1 MTLRRVSLREGAD
14 LDGFRQ
20 AARALVAA
28 GVAPDQVVWTA
39 EGAPVPL
46 PWEENVPLPEKEGS
60 APPPPL
66 LLPRAVRDCI
76 DEAVPH
82 RDPER
87 YALLYALIW
96 RVLHGERGLPDV
108 ASDPLVHRLDLMRR
122 SVRRDIH
129 KMHAFLRFRR
139 VDEAGAERF
148 VAWFE
153 PDHFILEAAAP
164 FFVER
169 FRALVW
175 SILTP
180 VGSAHWDRERLTFGP
195 PGRPADA
202 PASDAFEAG
211 WRDYYESTFN
221 PARTNPDLMRAHM
234 PKKYWRNLPEAAAIP
249 HLVRTASSRVGKML
263 EQEATMPTKRT
274 PEAALRAMSDA
285 EPKSLDELNR
295 IIREAG
301 PLVPGA
307 TQAVFGE
314 GPEHARIVLVGEQP
328 GDQEDLQG
336 RPFVGP
342 AGKLLDRAL
351 RDAGLDR
358 GELYLTNAVK
368 HFKFEQRGLRRIHSK
383 PTAGEVKHYRPWLM
397 KELDLVRPD
406 IVVALGATAVL
417 ALAGKQ
423 IPITRARGPAQFSNR
438 FAGYITVH
446 PSYLLRL
453 PDDETKRRA
462 YAEFVADLERVRAIA
477 ENDNRRAAPSAAE

>member
-1 MTLRRVSLREGAD
+1 M
-14 LDGFRQ
+14 
-20 AARALVAA
+20 
-28 GVAPDQVVWTA
+28 
-39 EGAPVPL
+39 
-46 PWEENVPLPEKEGS
+46 
-60 APPPPL
+60 
-66 LLPRAVRDCI
+66 
-76 DEAVPH
+76 PH

-274 PEAALRAMSDA
+274 PEAALRAMNDA